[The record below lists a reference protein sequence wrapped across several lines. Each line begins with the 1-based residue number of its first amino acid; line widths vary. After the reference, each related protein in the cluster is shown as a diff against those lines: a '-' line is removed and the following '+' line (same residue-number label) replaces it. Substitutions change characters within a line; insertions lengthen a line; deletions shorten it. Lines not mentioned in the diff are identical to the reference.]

1 MTTTYRSILALSVGL
16 IVSASVS
23 VPAATIAWTN
33 LAGGNW
39 SAPANWSPN
48 QLPGASDNVF
58 ITSNG
63 FYMVT
68 MDVNATIGT
77 LTVGSSGGE
86 QMLAMGGSTLQING
100 AGSVGTYGYLSISG
114 GAIQGPGVLT
124 VNGRCDWWGGA
135 LAGGAFL
142 TVGSGGDLN
151 ILNGFNVQG
160 VLTNLGTVN
169 WQGGSI
175 QEYNNTAQGG
185 TYTGQIWNALGAVW
199 NIECNQWLEWG
210 SGAEQFHNAGLLT
223 KTLSFGTSYI
233 QPYLD
238 NTGTVQAQTG
248 TVEVYEGS
256 GMLGAFEASSNAA
269 IVFNGTY
276 TVWPGVN
283 LSGPG
288 SFQFVGGSLT
298 ILTNP
303 LPNLQLTGGT
313 VYLDASFEGGAIT
326 NLSLNGALLAA
337 TNTVTGQLSL
347 NGGGVSGNLTIGPG
361 GVATVYGNLSGVWM
375 VAQGVLN
382 WGNGTFGGDSNSWMT
397 VSANGTLNILGSCN
411 IESALTNQG
420 TVNWLGGNIQEYNN
434 TAQGGTY
441 TGQIWNALGAVWNIE
456 CNQWLQSWSGAE
468 QFHNAGLLRKS
479 VTSGQTYIQPYL
491 DNSGTVEAQSGTLEL
506 YEGSNLGGHFV
517 ADAGA
522 AIDLDGTFAIAPSD
536 NFSGAGVCQVTG
548 GTVTLLTNL
557 PANLQING
565 ANVWLD
571 PSFQGGAITNLTLED
586 ATLNG
591 TNIVAGTLT
600 LNNAN
605 LLGVLTIASN
615 AVANFNGVTEQNG
628 GSAIT
633 VAAGG
638 ALNILNW
645 FNVQGVLTNLGT
657 VNWQGGSIQE
667 YNNTA
672 QGGNYTGS
680 IWNQAGAT
688 WNIECDQGLQWNWG
702 AEQFHNAGLLRKT
715 AGAGQTSIEVNLDNA
730 GLMDI
735 QSGVIALMDSY
746 TLEPGG
752 AVNFGI
758 YSDDYYGQ
766 LNLASTASAALNGY
780 LTVELNPAFL
790 VEPGATFNLVSYQAE
805 SGSFVNS
812 SPSSELNSQE
822 TYGAT
827 EFSVTVVSPLEIE
840 PIAVQYVVQGSSL
853 SVPVTALDAD
863 APPAVVTFSLV
874 SKPAGMTINSSTG
887 LISWP
892 PTPSQAGTTNT
903 VVVAASDNGTPSL
916 SDTNSFV
923 VIVVPS
929 HANVAP
935 ALPNVPTQ
943 TISELA
949 TLVVT
954 NTASETDSYA
964 SLACSLAAAPAGAA
978 INGNGIITWTPSQAQ
993 SHSTN
998 TFTTIVS
1005 NTDPYAVNTHLSA
1018 TNTFLVV
1025 VKELNMAPVIPPIPA
1040 QAVNELALLTV
1051 NAAAGE
1057 PNINATTIG
1066 YGLINPPTG
1075 AAINSSGVF
1084 TWMPAQTQSPSTNII
1099 TVIATNNDP
1108 FDTVNPKLTGT
1119 NSFTVFVSEVNVAP
1133 TLPTLGPQSVN
1144 ELTQISITNTATEP
1158 NPHATTSGYGLSAPA
1173 GAAISPSGIITWTPA
1188 QTQSPGTNT
1197 FITIVTNND
1206 PYDLVHPQLLS
1217 TNFITVVVKEVN
1229 VAPTLSSVIPSQT
1242 VNELA
1247 TLTVTNAATESNIH
1261 ATTTGYALLNAPSNA
1276 AISPAGV
1283 ITWTP
1288 SQSQSPSTNTLTTVV
1303 SNSDSFDTVH
1313 PVLTFTNF
1321 FTVFVREVNV
1331 GPVLGVIPAQ
1341 TVNESTLL
1349 TVTNAATDS
1358 NNHAVLS
1365 YALVAPPA
1373 GAAINAATGVI
1384 TWTPSQS
1391 QSPGANVLTTI
1402 VTATDSYDIVNP
1414 QLMATNSFTVIV
1426 TEVNIA
1432 PSMPSISLQTVNELA
1447 TLTVASTATEPN
1459 FHAITTGYGLINPPA
1474 GAAVNETGIFTW
1486 TPSQTQSPG
1495 TNIINVVATNDDIDD
1510 PVHPQLT
1517 STNTFT
1523 VVVKEVNVAPVLGAL
1538 GTQYVNELTTLT
1550 VTNAATQSNIHATT
1564 TGYSLSGPS
1573 GAAISPSGVIT
1584 WTPSQSQSP
1593 GTNLFTTLV
1602 TNSDPFDTVHPT
1614 LTATNTFT
1622 VIVVEVNMAPVLPTI
1637 PTQTV
1642 NELATLNV
1650 TNTAS
1655 EPNNH
1660 ATTIGYGLINCPT
1673 NAAINAS
1680 GVFTWTPSQSQS
1692 PGTNVITV
1700 IATNNDVFDTV
1711 HPQLR
1716 ATNLFTVIVQEVNQ
1730 APTLPVISTRTVAAL
1745 SLLTV
1750 TNAAAETNIHA
1761 ATAGYTLVNPPAG
1774 LAISAAGVITWT
1786 PSLAQNNTTNLV
1798 TTIVTNTDLFDPVN
1812 PHLTATNTFT
1822 IIVAQP
1828 SLSLSRLTVSNG
1840 LFHFTFNTAT
1850 EAAYVVQS
1858 STDLIHWADVLVL
1871 DPGPGGPVT
1880 VEDPNVLTFTSRFYR
1895 VNVTNP

>member
-1 MTTTYRSILALSVGL
+1 
-16 IVSASVS
+16 
-23 VPAATIAWTN
+23 
-33 LAGGNW
+33 
-39 SAPANWSPN
+39 
-48 QLPGASDNVF
+48 
-58 ITSNG
+58 
-63 FYMVT
+63 
-68 MDVNATIGT
+68 
-77 LTVGSSGGE
+77 
-86 QMLAMGGSTLQING
+86 
-100 AGSVGTYGYLSISG
+100 
-114 GAIQGPGVLT
+114 
-124 VNGRCDWWGGA
+124 
-135 LAGGAFL
+135 
-142 TVGSGGDLN
+142 
-151 ILNGFNVQG
+151 
-160 VLTNLGTVN
+160 
-169 WQGGSI
+169 
-175 QEYNNTAQGG
+175 
-185 TYTGQIWNALGAVW
+185 
-199 NIECNQWLEWG
+199 
-210 SGAEQFHNAGLLT
+210 
-223 KTLSFGTSYI
+223 
-233 QPYLD
+233 
-238 NTGTVQAQTG
+238 
-248 TVEVYEGS
+248 
-256 GMLGAFEASSNAA
+256 
-269 IVFNGTY
+269 
-276 TVWPGVN
+276 
-283 LSGPG
+283 
-288 SFQFVGGSLT
+288 
-298 ILTNP
+298 
-303 LPNLQLTGGT
+303 
-313 VYLDASFEGGAIT
+313 
-326 NLSLNGALLAA
+326 
-337 TNTVTGQLSL
+337 
-347 NGGGVSGNLTIGPG
+347 
-361 GVATVYGNLSGVWM
+361 
-375 VAQGVLN
+375 
-382 WGNGTFGGDSNSWMT
+382 
-397 VSANGTLNILGSCN
+397 
-411 IESALTNQG
+411 
-420 TVNWLGGNIQEYNN
+420 
-434 TAQGGTY
+434 
-441 TGQIWNALGAVWNIE
+441 
-456 CNQWLQSWSGAE
+456 
-468 QFHNAGLLRKS
+468 
-479 VTSGQTYIQPYL
+479 
-491 DNSGTVEAQSGTLEL
+491 
-506 YEGSNLGGHFV
+506 
-517 ADAGA
+517 
-522 AIDLDGTFAIAPSD
+522 
-536 NFSGAGVCQVTG
+536 
-548 GTVTLLTNL
+548 
-557 PANLQING
+557 
-565 ANVWLD
+565 
-571 PSFQGGAITNLTLED
+571 LTLED

-735 QSGVIALMDSY
+735 QSSVMALMDSY

-993 SHSTN
+993 S
-998 TFTTIVS
+998 
-1005 NTDPYAVNTHLSA
+1005 
-1018 TNTFLVV
+1018 
-1025 VKELNMAPVIPPIPA
+1025 
-1040 QAVNELALLTV
+1040 
-1051 NAAAGE
+1051 
-1057 PNINATTIG
+1057 
-1066 YGLINPPTG
+1066 
-1075 AAINSSGVF
+1075 
-1084 TWMPAQTQSPSTNII
+1084 
-1099 TVIATNNDP
+1099 
-1108 FDTVNPKLTGT
+1108 
-1119 NSFTVFVSEVNVAP
+1119 
-1133 TLPTLGPQSVN
+1133 
-1144 ELTQISITNTATEP
+1144 
-1158 NPHATTSGYGLSAPA
+1158 
-1173 GAAISPSGIITWTPA
+1173 
-1188 QTQSPGTNT
+1188 
-1197 FITIVTNND
+1197 
-1206 PYDLVHPQLLS
+1206 
-1217 TNFITVVVKEVN
+1217 
-1229 VAPTLSSVIPSQT
+1229 
-1242 VNELA
+1242 
-1247 TLTVTNAATESNIH
+1247 
-1261 ATTTGYALLNAPSNA
+1261 
-1276 AISPAGV
+1276 
-1283 ITWTP
+1283 
-1288 SQSQSPSTNTLTTVV
+1288 
-1303 SNSDSFDTVH
+1303 
-1313 PVLTFTNF
+1313 
-1321 FTVFVREVNV
+1321 
-1331 GPVLGVIPAQ
+1331 
-1341 TVNESTLL
+1341 
-1349 TVTNAATDS
+1349 
-1358 NNHAVLS
+1358 
-1365 YALVAPPA
+1365 
-1373 GAAINAATGVI
+1373 
-1384 TWTPSQS
+1384 
-1391 QSPGANVLTTI
+1391 
-1402 VTATDSYDIVNP
+1402 
-1414 QLMATNSFTVIV
+1414 
-1426 TEVNIA
+1426 
-1432 PSMPSISLQTVNELA
+1432 
-1447 TLTVASTATEPN
+1447 
-1459 FHAITTGYGLINPPA
+1459 
-1474 GAAVNETGIFTW
+1474 
-1486 TPSQTQSPG
+1486 
-1495 TNIINVVATNDDIDD
+1495 
-1510 PVHPQLT
+1510 
-1517 STNTFT
+1517 
-1523 VVVKEVNVAPVLGAL
+1523 
-1538 GTQYVNELTTLT
+1538 
-1550 VTNAATQSNIHATT
+1550 
-1564 TGYSLSGPS
+1564 
-1573 GAAISPSGVIT
+1573 
-1584 WTPSQSQSP
+1584 
-1593 GTNLFTTLV
+1593 
-1602 TNSDPFDTVHPT
+1602 
-1614 LTATNTFT
+1614 
-1622 VIVVEVNMAPVLPTI
+1622 
-1637 PTQTV
+1637 
-1642 NELATLNV
+1642 
-1650 TNTAS
+1650 
-1655 EPNNH
+1655 
-1660 ATTIGYGLINCPT
+1660 
-1673 NAAINAS
+1673 
-1680 GVFTWTPSQSQS
+1680 